1 MVQQKTKKKKNL
13 GNSDD
18 TADQIAGQN
27 DDNTLGII
35 RANLELK
42 HMFIICS
49 LWSFLHNLFQFGAI
63 IKPLNEI
70 GLATFITKQI
80 CRFLYFQKISTCL
93 SPPTEKYLFKV
104 QSRSTVLIY

>member
-1 MVQQKTKKKKNL
+1 MVQQKTKKKNL

-70 GLATFITKQI
+70 GLATSITKLK
-80 CRFLYFQKISTCL
+80 CRFLYF
-93 SPPTEKYLFKV
+93 
-104 QSRSTVLIY
+104 

>member
-1 MVQQKTKKKKNL
+1 MVQQKTKKKNL

-70 GLATFITKQI
+70 GLATFITKRI

>member
-1 MVQQKTKKKKNL
+1 MAQQKPKQKYL
-13 GNSDD
+13 GNSDNR
-18 TADQIAGQN
+18 ADQIAEQN

-49 LWSFLHNLFQFGAI
+49 LWLFVHNLFQFGAI
-63 IKPLNEI
+63 IKSLNEI

-80 CRFLYFQKISTCL
+80 
-93 SPPTEKYLFKV
+93 
-104 QSRSTVLIY
+104 